1 MPPNF
6 KCDADSWPWIERY
19 TKKMFQFTMG
29 MAEEPTTKAIWIWHI
44 WADFDW
50 VCFHRSLQ
58 LEKVCKRKH
67 VLWNRFL
74 ESSFCNRIDFSR
86 FFEFVTPVVS
96 ADAGTKPNESTV
108 NEDVS
113 DDGSLS
119 EDQQV
124 KKKKNR
130 EKVGFRDRKVI
141 ACLPNLCELFTIWF
155 LNIFCWFWFFE
166 LFMFQFLF
174 IIPLC
179 GTKLPLTF
187 SKKNKNQTL
196 IFMRLDHWV
205 WKSYAC
211 IFNAR

>member
-6 KCDADSWPWIERY
+6 KCDADLWPWIARY
-19 TKKMFQFTMG
+19 TKKIFQFTMG

-44 WADFDW
+44 WADFDRM
-50 VCFHRSLQ
+50 CFHRSLQ
-58 LEKVCKRKH
+58 LEKVCKQKH

-74 ESSFCNRIDFSR
+74 ESTFCNRIDFSR
-86 FFEFVTPVVS
+86 FYEFVTPVVS

-113 DDGSLS
+113 DDESLS

-141 ACLPNLCELFTIWF
+141 ACLLTSANYSPFDFWIFSVGFDF
-155 LNIFCWFWFFE
+155 LNYSCFNFYLLSSYVEQNYPWHFRK
-166 LFMFQFLF
+166 
-174 IIPLC
+174 
-179 GTKLPLTF
+179 TKPKT
-187 SKKNKNQTL
+187 K
-196 IFMRLDHWV
+196 H
-205 WKSYAC
+205 SYSWG
-211 IFNAR
+211 